1 MSPISNIAPLASKI
15 AGIPS
20 TGASSSSGTF
30 QQILQN
36 TIGTI
41 EGLNNNAGTAVQNFL
56 SGKNEDLHTTVLA
69 TQQAEMAFQLGL
81 QVRNKVVSAYQ
92 EIMKMQ
98 L

>member
-1 MSPISNIAPLASKI
+1 MNPISSIGSINSSIP
-15 AGIPS
+15 GISS
-20 TGASSSSGTF
+20 TGTKSSGGFESVLADT
-30 QQILQN
+30 IN
-36 TIGTI
+36 TV
-41 EGLNNNAGTAVQNFL
+41 EGLDKDAGKSITDFL

-81 QVRNKVVSAYQ
+81 QVRNKVISAYQ

>member
-1 MSPISNIAPLASKI
+1 MNPISSISSISSTIAA
-15 AGIPS
+15 IPS
-20 TGASSSSGTF
+20 AGAKSAPGTF
-30 QQILQN
+30 QQVLQN

-41 EGLNNNAGTAVQNFL
+41 EGLNNDAGTAVQNFL
-56 SGKNEDLHTTVLA
+56 TGKNEDLHTTVLA